1 MRGGLRGVAALL
13 LCLGAA
19 CGKPDPVPPPPDP
32 VPPPADP
39 GEDPVPVYR
48 FPAVDLREGAGAGGV
63 VPVRA
68 EPPSRPPDPADEV
81 LRLQKEAAERN
92 PDRDD
97 EKLRLALLL
106 AAAGKTEEA
115 EKALAGVRARTNR
128 LVPWL
133 ECFLRRERG
142 DHGEAGRL
150 LEGFLEEDRRA
161 AGFVLERVE
170 RCTRILRYREFVPA
184 GNDPVKAGGKVLLY
198 VEPRNFTLAREGDKH
213 VLHLRYDWRLYDGR
227 SVERPVPAW
236 QKAPPEVRED
246 RIALSGP
253 AREFYQSF
261 TLPLPEDLEAGSY
274 RIQVTVEDVATGRRA
289 GGDVSLEV
297 AARGRDR

>member
-1 MRGGLRGVAALL
+1 MRGGLRGAMALWV
-13 LCLGAA
+13 CLASA
-19 CGKPDPVPPPPDP
+19 CGNPDPLPTAPAPI
-32 VPPPADP
+32 PPPAPPD
-39 GEDPVPVYR
+39 EEIVPVYR
-48 FPAVDLREGAGAGGV
+48 FPAADVREGGGAGV

-68 EPPSRPPDPADEV
+68 DPPPPGPPEPADDV

-92 PDRDD
+92 PGRDE

-106 AAAGKTEEA
+106 AAAGRTEEA
-115 EKALAGVRARTNR
+115 ERALAGIRSRTNR
-128 LVPWL
+128 IVPWL

-142 DHGEAGRL
+142 DTREAARM
-150 LEGFLEEDRRA
+150 LEEFLEEDRRA

-198 VEPRNFTLAREGDKH
+198 VEPRNFTLAREGEKY
-213 VLHLRYDWRLYDGR
+213 VLHLRYDWRLVDDR

-236 QKAPPEVRED
+236 EKAPPEVRED
-246 RIALSGP
+246 RVVLNGP

-274 RIQVTVEDVATGRRA
+274 RIQVTVVDVATGRSA
-289 GGDVSLEV
+289 GGAVPLNV
-297 AARGRDR
+297 AGRGRDR